1 MPTFF
6 RRDSGSAT
14 QKPAGTARVGHVYLD
29 TRRRLLYC
37 LNETARQLIREGVPI
52 GRDDLER
59 QPLQTLAGAAVT
71 AADLPLLRAWRDR
84 TPQEATFVLA
94 RPGAVVQHLTW
105 SAAPLADAGGELLGV
120 LATVTVAAPEPD
132 WQELAGLAH
141 DLRGPLQVL
150 RLLVPLLASM
160 PLPTPEARE
169 LFERMRAASDRALSV
184 GLDLLEWCRGP
195 TQAGRR
201 AERKWFAL
209 GPFLAALVDEQ
220 LGVAQRKGIG
230 LRTDLAEAQPL
241 EVQTDA
247 VRLGRLLA
255 NLLSNAVRYTAAGQV
270 RFTAGW
276 RRDGAGQK
284 QALALAVA
292 DTGTGLSAEDQE
304 SIFQP
309 FERGKAGREGDSSG
323 SGLGLAV
330 VDRLVKDL
338 GLTLEVFSEY
348 GQGSTFEL
356 LLPLSILRP
365 TAVKPSATVEER

>member
-1 MPTFF
+1 MALHTPEV
-6 RRDSGSAT
+6 RD
-14 QKPAGTARVGHVYLD
+14 
-29 TRRRLLYC
+29 LL
-37 LNETARQLIREGVPI
+37 
-52 GRDDLER
+52 GR
-59 QPLQTLAGAAVT
+59 
-71 AADLPLLRAWRDR
+71 LRA
-84 TPQEATFVLA
+84 
-94 RPGAVVQHLTW
+94 
-105 SAAPLADAGGELLGV
+105 AA
-120 LATVTVAAPEPD
+120 
-132 WQELAGLAH
+132 
-141 DLRGPLQVL
+141 
-150 RLLVPLLASM
+150 
-160 PLPTPEARE
+160 
-169 LFERMRAASDRALSV
+169 DRALSV

-195 TQAGRR
+195 TQTGRR

-209 GPFLAALVDEQ
+209 GPFLASLAAEQ
-220 LGVAQRKGIG
+220 LGTAQHKGIA
-230 LRTDLAEAQPL
+230 LHTELAEAQRL
-241 EVQTDA
+241 EVQSDA

-276 RRDGAGQK
+276 RWDIRGK
-284 QALALAVA
+284 KEALALAVA

-309 FERGKAGREGDSSG
+309 FERGKAGREGDSGG

-365 TAVKPSATVEER
+365 AGR